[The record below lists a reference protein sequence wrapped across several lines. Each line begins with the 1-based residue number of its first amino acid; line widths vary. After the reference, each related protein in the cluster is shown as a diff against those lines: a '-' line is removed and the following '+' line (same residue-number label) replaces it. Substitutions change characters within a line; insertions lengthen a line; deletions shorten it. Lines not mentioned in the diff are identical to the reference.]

1 MKFAALGVEEARAK
15 VAHAVDFCPGLRA
28 RSSPR
33 GRRGCAYGVP
43 AGGCVEGNIRVERED
58 LSANFLEEIKRPLRN
73 WDLVGR
79 DAKVTRDALD
89 GVKHSAASGI
99 G

>member
-15 VAHAVDFCPGLRA
+15 VAHAVYFCPGLRA
-28 RSSPR
+28 RSGLR

-43 AGGCVEGNIRVERED
+43 AGGCVEGTIRVERDD

-79 DAKVTRDALD
+79 DAKVTRGAMDD
-89 GVKHSAASGI
+89 VEHSAAGGI

>member
-1 MKFAALGVEEARAK
+1 

-28 RSSPR
+28 RSSLR
-33 GRRGCAYGVP
+33 GRRGCAYGVS

-79 DAKVTRDALD
+79 ALRTLVER
-89 GVKHSAASGI
+89 GARGKQEYRPRREPACFA
-99 G
+99 